1 MARGSSASSFDQ
13 PHAGVRSGLWQR
25 GRRWIPGLVA
35 LVWVLDQISK
45 YWMEQLLLPLPRQ
58 GMALL
63 PGVNLVLVY
72 NPGAAFSI
80 LSEAGGWQRWFFIAL
95 TLAIIAVLWRWLRA
109 APAGTLRL
117 PCALALILGG
127 AFGNLTDR
135 VLRAH
140 VVDFIDVY
148 YRQWHWPAFNVADA
162 AITLGA
168 ILLLIDMLRSSR
180 SQSG

>member
-1 MARGSSASSFDQ
+1 MAPESSASSSEQ
-13 PHAGVRSGLWQR
+13 QR
-25 GRRWIPGLVA
+25 ARARPGFWRRARRWPLGLAA
-35 LVWVLDQISK
+35 LVWLLDQISK
-45 YWMEQLLLPLPRQ
+45 YWMERLLLTLPQQ

-63 PGVNLVLVY
+63 PGVNLVLVH
-72 NPGAAFSI
+72 NPGAAFSL

-95 TLAIIAVLWRWLRA
+95 TLVIIAVLWQWLRA

-127 AFGNLTDR
+127 ALGNLTDR
-135 VLRAH
+135 ILRAH

-168 ILLLIDMLRSSR
+168 ILLLVDMLRPSR
-180 SQSG
+180 RRS